1 MIRGQITVSV
11 VMHTYNHEEYIEEA
25 VRGVLMQ
32 ECDFD
37 FEFIISNDRSPDQT
51 DSVIKRIIEQHPNSS
66 CIKYFNHE
74 ANLGMISNWIW
85 TLKQAKGKY
94 IALCEGDDYWTD
106 SLKLQKQTDY
116 LNSNKEYSFVFTPAL
131 VDKLSIKKLRNRY
144 DKFDSN
150 NFNLESVLKLGGG
163 FYPTVTAFFDSEILE
178 LENNFLK
185 LHTTGDYPLAILA
198 ALRGKIGYIDDVTG
212 VYRVQNNS
220 VSNKL
225 FKTCEDCITDVKNKY
240 EKNIKFLKF
249 LFNEIKIN
257 RKLERELLSKEN
269 YILLSKHI
277 NCGHYSGFY
286 NLFFKLNLSLKHRI
300 RIIVKLIYRF
310 LSGNKSPKIQ
320 KNN

>member
-1 MIRGQITVSV
+1 MIRGQIIVSV

-74 ANLGMISNWIW
+74 ANLGMMSNWIW

-106 SLKLQKQTDY
+106 SLKLQKQADY

-185 LHTTGDYPLAILA
+185 LHSTGDYPLAILA

-225 FKTCEDCITDVKNKY
+225 FKTREECVKDVKIKY

-249 LFNEIKIN
+249 LFDEIKIN
-257 RKLERELLSKEN
+257 KKLERELLSKEN

-277 NCGHYSGFY
+277 NCDHYSGFY

-300 RIIVKLIYRF
+300 RIIVKLIYMFISR
-310 LSGNKSPKIQ
+310 NKASKIQ